1 MDDGLSIHSI
11 PFPALTLLQLSQT
24 KKESL
29 GNLAH
34 TLAATIKQRQA
45 NQENQ
50 ATSSNFQAA
59 SSSTPTPLPLE
70 SGAGTGTCPDDGRLL
85 LPNEIENPATRQ

>member
-1 MDDGLSIHSI
+1 
-11 PFPALTLLQLSQT
+11 LTLLQLSQT

-29 GNLAH
+29 GNLAN
-34 TLAATIKQRQA
+34 TLARNNQATSSKPRKSSNFKQL
-45 NQENQ
+45 Q

-59 SSSTPTPLPLE
+59 SSSTPLLFE
-70 SGAGTGTCPDDGRLL
+70 SGAGTGTCPDDDRLL